1 VQKEGVFNM
10 KEFEDIIILIP
21 AYKPA
26 NELIKLVLAL
36 TAEHFSKFIVVD
48 DGSGKEYSDVFG
60 ALPDTVVLLK
70 HPENRGKGS
79 ALKTGLKYIYGNYR
93 NSLGVI
99 TCDADAQHTPEDI
112 CKVAQVLAEKESLSL
127 ILGSRRFQGDV
138 PFRSAFG
145 NRVTKGV
152 FHLAS
157 GIKLH
162 DTQTGLRAFSFF
174 LIPRLLSIPGE
185 RYEYEMNMLLEAAKR
200 KIPITEVEIQTVY
213 MDGNKS
219 SHFHTIRDSAIIYG
233 NIVRFS
239 LSSLVCFGIDFAL
252 LFLFRFLTGGMPYS
266 VSLLISVIC
275 ARAVSSFVNY
285 CLNRHVVFQKDS
297 QLCMVKYYI
306 LVLCMIGFNYGMIY
320 CFSSLLAIPLFW
332 SKLITEIL
340 LFALSYLV
348 QKKWIFTEECFV

>member
-99 TCDADAQHTPEDI
+99 TCDADGQHTPEDI

-127 ILGSRRFQGDV
+127 ILGSRTFQGDV
-138 PFRSAFG
+138 P
-145 NRVTKGV
+145 
-152 FHLAS
+152 
-157 GIKLH
+157 
-162 DTQTGLRAFSFF
+162 LR
-174 LIPRLLSIPGE
+174 
-185 RYEYEMNMLLEAAKR
+185 
-200 KIPITEVEIQTVY
+200 
-213 MDGNKS
+213 
-219 SHFHTIRDSAIIYG
+219 
-233 NIVRFS
+233 
-239 LSSLVCFGIDFAL
+239 
-252 LFLFRFLTGGMPYS
+252 
-266 VSLLISVIC
+266 
-275 ARAVSSFVNY
+275 
-285 CLNRHVVFQKDS
+285 
-297 QLCMVKYYI
+297 
-306 LVLCMIGFNYGMIY
+306 
-320 CFSSLLAIPLFW
+320 SSLLAIPLFW